1 MRQERIDTPVMLIVQ
16 QDAMSNEPEY
26 SEVERYLRRFST
38 SEPPYDFNGL
48 LHLVLAAT
56 DNLREHATDQDFLDF
71 ASAITDE
78 QALFLRRLLDSRT
91 SNAGLE
97 KDT

>member
-1 MRQERIDTPVMLIVQ
+1 MTAERIDAPLMLIVQ

-38 SEPPYDFNGL
+38 LEPPYDFNGL

-71 ASAITDE
+71 ARAITDE
-78 QALFLRRLLDSRT
+78 QALFLRRLLDTRT